1 MNETVLNSLSLDV
14 QKLIKLPQIGI
25 AIVDAAV
32 TFQNIRFEGNCSLLS
47 LDDIKYTANQNAIWF
62 APAKLETKSF
72 SLINFDVKWTSVLLK
87 WTDPINFRAQNINI
101 IDYIN
106 IESGFNFLTQWN
118 YAGATTMGEIY
129 IDGIRFTKE
138 SANIG
143 IFKAG
148 SLLNIQSPFNITII
162 NSQFS
167 LINYISENF
176 DVIAIQDSGDWTPD
190 DNVIQN
196 ILFANNTLTL
206 DNSTKDT
213 FINFMI
219 SISNA
224 NKRFKNVVI
233 SNNNFFDIIKSIY

>member
-1 MNETVLNSLSLDV
+1 
-14 QKLIKLPQIGI
+14 
-25 AIVDAAV
+25 
-32 TFQNIRFEGNCSLLS
+32 
-47 LDDIKYTANQNAIWF
+47 
-62 APAKLETKSF
+62 
-72 SLINFDVKWTSVLLK
+72 
-87 WTDPINFRAQNINI
+87 
-101 IDYIN
+101 
-106 IESGFNFLTQWN
+106 
-118 YAGATTMGEIY
+118 MGEIY
-129 IDGIRFTKE
+129 IDGIHFSKE

-143 IFKAG
+143 IFKVG

-206 DNSTKDT
+206 DNSTQDT

-233 SNNNFFDIIKSIY
+233 SNNTFFDIIDIHVQKLVYWFYE